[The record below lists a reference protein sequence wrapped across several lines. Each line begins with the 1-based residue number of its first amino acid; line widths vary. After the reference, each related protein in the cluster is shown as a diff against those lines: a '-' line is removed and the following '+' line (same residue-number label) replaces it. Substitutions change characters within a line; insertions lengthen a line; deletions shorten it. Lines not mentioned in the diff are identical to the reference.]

1 MYLLRLHDEQNEA
14 GGVAVNTNFYSM
26 DKLVEFGMSVAVAG
40 QMMSAMN
47 QSLNQMQMPGA
58 GKAMPVNPDN
68 FYYAVIDGSQSGPYS
83 LAEMSRLIAEKKIVK
98 ETYIWKPGMSQWEL
112 AENVG
117 EVLRLVAITPPPVHS
132 SC

>member
-1 MYLLRLHDEQNEA
+1 
-14 GGVAVNTNFYSM
+14 M

-47 QSLNQMQMPGA
+47 QSLNQMQIPGA
-58 GKAMPVNPDN
+58 GKAMPASPDN
-68 FYYAVIDGSQSGPYS
+68 IYFAVIDGNQSGPYS
-83 LAEMSRLIAEKKIVK
+83 LAELSRLISEKKIVK

-117 EVLRLVAITPPPVHS
+117 EVLRLVAITPPPVPKENN
-132 SC
+132 